1 MAAEVLRRVRV
12 FVTGADGFVGRVLTA
27 RLRARG
33 AEPVGTDR
41 DELDVADG
49 ARVRAA
55 LAGARPD
62 AVVHL
67 AAVSFVPD
75 AETDRA
81 RAFRVNYVGTRNVL
95 AAAAAEA
102 PRARVLLV
110 SSSTVYGAAAP
121 GAPPFDEASP
131 LRPANAYARTKAAAD
146 LLGAAYAERGLA
158 VWRARPWNHT
168 GAGRPDRFVESSFA
182 RQLAEMEAGRRPPR
196 LEVGALDSLRDF
208 LHVEDVVDAY
218 LALLEGTAEPGAYN
232 VASGTGVTIRALL
245 ERLLAQT
252 RVRPEIVVDPARVR
266 PPDAS
271 VGSAARLRART
282 GWAPRRPLDAALAE
296 LLSGWRERIRSDRN
310 GLGAAS

>member
-1 MAAEVLRRVRV
+1 VRV
-12 FVTGADGFVGRVLTA
+12 FVTGADGFVGGVLTA

-33 AEPVGTDR
+33 AEPIGSDR
-41 DELDVADG
+41 DQLDVTDG

-55 LAGARPD
+55 LAAARPD

-67 AAVSFVPD
+67 AAVSSVPD
-75 AETDRA
+75 AEHDRA

-95 AAAAAEA
+95 AAAEAEA

-110 SSSTVYGAAAP
+110 SSSTVYGSAEP
-121 GAPPFDEASP
+121 GAPPFDEAAP

-146 LLGAAYAERGLA
+146 LLGAAYAARGLA

-168 GAGRPDRFVESSFA
+168 GAGRPDRFVESSLA
-182 RQLAEMEAGRRPPR
+182 RQLAEIEAGRRPPR

-208 LHVEDVVDAY
+208 LHVDDVVDAY
-218 LALLEGTAEPGAYN
+218 LALLEGAAEPGAYN
-232 VASGTGVTIRALL
+232 VASGTGITIRSLL

-252 RVRPEIVVDPARVR
+252 RVRPEVAVDPARLR

-271 VGSAARLRART
+271 VGSAARLRTRT
-282 GWAPRRPLDAALAE
+282 AWAPRRSLDAALAE
-296 LLSGWRERIRSDRN
+296 LLAWWRERIRSDVA
-310 GLGAAS
+310 GLRAAP

>member
-1 MAAEVLRRVRV
+1 VRV
-12 FVTGADGFVGRVLTA
+12 FVTGADGFVGRTLVE

-33 AEPVGTDR
+33 DEPLGTDR
-41 DELDVADG
+41 DELDVTDG

-55 LAGARPD
+55 LAAARAD
-62 AVVHL
+62 ALVHL

-75 AETDRA
+75 AEHDRA

-110 SSSTVYGAAAP
+110 SSSTVYGSAPP
-121 GAPPFDEASP
+121 GAPPFDEAAP
-131 LRPANAYARTKAAAD
+131 LRPASAYARTKAAAD
-146 LLGAAYAERGLA
+146 LLGAAFAARGLA

-168 GAGRPDRFVESSFA
+168 GPGRPDRFVESSLA
-182 RQLAEMEAGRRPPR
+182 RQLAEMEAGRRAPR
-196 LEVGALDSLRDF
+196 LEVGALESVRDF
-208 LHVEDVVDAY
+208 LHVDDVIDAY
-218 LALLEGTAEPGAYN
+218 LALLDRAPPPGAYN
-232 VASGTGVTIRALL
+232 VASGAGVTIRELL

-252 RVRPEIVVDPARVR
+252 RVRPEVAVAPARLR

-271 VGSAARLRART
+271 VGSAARLAACT

-296 LLSGWRERIRSDRN
+296 LLAWWRERIGSEATEV
-310 GLGAAS
+310 GAASSSRS